1 MKRLSQFSF
10 VHKMEKKEK
19 KIRIFVI
26 NRPDIYSKKLE
37 SMLLV
42 IFQLSEKYTNRIRTN
57 YVLALSCQC
66 SVNLAHEAI
75 VQKSML
81 SSTAEL
87 SQTNLENRNPPANHI
102 DPNKWSDM
110 EFSST
115 E

>member
-42 IFQLSEKYTNRIRTN
+42 IFQLSENI
-57 YVLALSCQC
+57 
-66 SVNLAHEAI
+66 
-75 VQKSML
+75 
-81 SSTAEL
+81 
-87 SQTNLENRNPPANHI
+87 QTGFEQIMSWL
-102 DPNKWSDM
+102 
-110 EFSST
+110 
-115 E
+115 